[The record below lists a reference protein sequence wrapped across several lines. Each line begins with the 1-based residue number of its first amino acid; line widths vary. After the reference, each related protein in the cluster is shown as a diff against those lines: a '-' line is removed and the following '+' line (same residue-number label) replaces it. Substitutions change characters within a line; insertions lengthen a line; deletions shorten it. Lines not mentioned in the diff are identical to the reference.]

1 MKIGQSTISSI
12 LNSATIDLEESNPD
26 SPRLDAEILLSHLL
40 ECPRLD
46 LFLKGNQPFN
56 SDQMVAY
63 FELLQQRSSGC
74 PVAYLTGE
82 KEFWSLNLK
91 VSKATLIPRPDTE
104 TLVETAVEEILKWE
118 KTNKGKTCCIAEL
131 GTGTAAIPLA
141 LCSELTNL
149 HITSVDYSEEI
160 LEIAKR
166 NIHSYKKLLTP
177 RNNILE
183 LKQSDLFSAID
194 FPSKLDFVVSNPPY
208 IPSKK
213 IADLQTE
220 VSQFEPRKALDGG
233 KDGLFFYRY
242 LLDVANGMLR
252 RNGKMILEIGFDQR
266 SALKKIQGKFPAW
279 KSSSF
284 ITDLQRNFRV
294 WVLGKEAN

>member
-1 MKIGQSTISSI
+1 MNIEQSTISSI
-12 LNSATIDLEESNPD
+12 INSASEELIGIKPN
-26 SPRLDAEILLSHLL
+26 SPRLDAELLLSHVL
-40 ECPRLD
+40 ECHRLD
-46 LFLKGNQPFN
+46 LILKGEQQLNA
-56 SDQMVAY
+56 DQLVE
-63 FELLQQRSSGC
+63 FIELLRQRSLGC

-91 VSKATLIPRPDTE
+91 VSKDTLIPRPDTE

-183 LKQSDLFSAID
+183 LKQSDLFSEID

-266 SALKKIQGKFPAW
+266 SALKKIKGKFPAW
-279 KSSSF
+279 ESSSF
-284 ITDLQRNFRV
+284 ILDLQRNFRV
-294 WVLGKEAN
+294 WVLGK

>member
-1 MKIGQSTISSI
+1 MNIEQSTISGI
-12 LNSATIDLEESNPD
+12 INSATKELIGIKLN
-26 SPRLDAEILLSHLL
+26 SPRLDAELLLSHVL
-40 ECPRLD
+40 ECHRLD
-46 LFLKGNQPFN
+46 LILKGEQQL
-56 SDQMVAY
+56 SGDQLAD
-63 FELLQQRSSGC
+63 FIELLRQRSLGC

-91 VSKATLIPRPDTE
+91 VSKDTLIPRPDTE
-104 TLVETAVEEILKWE
+104 TLVETAVEEILKWG

-149 HITSVDYSEEI
+149 HITSVDCSEEI

-166 NIHSYKKLLTP
+166 NIHSYKNLLTP

-208 IPSKK
+208 IPTKK

-242 LLDVANGMLR
+242 LLDVAHGMLKR
-252 RNGKMILEIGFDQR
+252 DGKMILEIGFDQQP
-266 SALKKIQGKFPAW
+266 ALTKLQNRFPAW
-279 KSSSF
+279 KSSNF
-284 ITDLQRNFRV
+284 LPDLQEIVRV
-294 WVLGKEAN
+294 WILGKETN

>member
-1 MKIGQSTISSI
+1 MNIEQSTISSI
-12 LNSATIDLEESNPD
+12 INSATEELIGIKPN
-26 SPRLDAEILLSHLL
+26 SPRLDAELLLSHVL
-40 ECPRLD
+40 ECHRLD
-46 LFLKGNQPFN
+46 LILKGEQQLNA
-56 SDQMVAY
+56 DQLVE
-63 FELLQQRSSGC
+63 FIELLRQRSLGC

-91 VSKATLIPRPDTE
+91 VSKDTLIPRPDTE

-183 LKQSDLFSAID
+183 LKQSDLFSEID

-220 VSQFEPRKALDGG
+220 VSQFEPKKALDGG

-242 LLDVANGMLR
+242 LLDVANDMLR
-252 RNGKMILEIGFDQR
+252 KNGKMILEIGFDQR
-266 SALKKIQGKFPAW
+266 SALKKIQVKLKF
-279 KSSSF
+279 
-284 ITDLQRNFRV
+284 V
-294 WVLGKEAN
+294 E

>member
-1 MKIGQSTISSI
+1 MNIEQSTISSI
-12 LNSATIDLEESNPD
+12 INSATEGLLGIKPN
-26 SPRLDAEILLSHLL
+26 SPRLDAELLLSHVL
-40 ECPRLD
+40 ECDRLD
-46 LFLKGNQPFN
+46 LILKGEQQLNT
-56 SDQMVAY
+56 DQLVK
-63 FELLQQRSSGC
+63 FIELLRQRSLGC

-91 VSKATLIPRPDTE
+91 VSKDTLIPRPDTE

-183 LKQSDLFSAID
+183 LKQSDLFSEID

-252 RNGKMILEIGFDQR
+252 KNGKMILEIGFDQR
-266 SALKKIQGKFPAW
+266 SALKKIQGNFPAW

-284 ITDLQRNFRV
+284 IPDLQRNFRV

>member
-1 MKIGQSTISSI
+1 MNIEQSTISNI
-12 LNSATIDLEESNPD
+12 INSATEELIGIKPN
-26 SPRLDAEILLSHLL
+26 SPRLDAELLLSHVM
-40 ECPRLD
+40 ECHRLD
-46 LFLKGNQPFN
+46 LILKREQQVNV
-56 SDQMVAY
+56 DQLVD
-63 FELLQQRSSGC
+63 FIELLRQRSLGC

-91 VSKATLIPRPDTE
+91 VSKDTLIPRPDTE

-149 HITSVDYSEEI
+149 HITSVDCSEEI

-166 NIHSYKKLLTP
+166 NIHCYKKLLTP

-183 LKQSDLFSAID
+183 LKKSDLFSAVD

-242 LLDVANGMLR
+242 LLDVAHGMLK
-252 RNGKMILEIGFDQR
+252 RNGKMILEIGFDQQ
-266 SALKKIQGKFPAW
+266 SALKKLQGKFPAW
-279 KSSSF
+279 ESSSF
-284 ITDLQRNFRV
+284 ITDLQKNFRV
-294 WVLGKEAN
+294 WVLGK

>member
-1 MKIGQSTISSI
+1 MNIEQRTISSI
-12 LNSATIDLEESNPD
+12 IKSATEELIGIKPN
-26 SPRLDAEILLSHLL
+26 SPRLDAELLLSHVL
-40 ECPRLD
+40 ECHRLD
-46 LFLKGNQPFN
+46 LILKGEQQLNADHLVEFI
-56 SDQMVAY
+56 D
-63 FELLQQRSSGC
+63 LLRQRSLGC

-91 VSKATLIPRPDTE
+91 VSKDTLIPRPDTE
-104 TLVETAVEEILKWE
+104 TLVETAVVEILKWK

-149 HITSVDYSEEI
+149 HITSVDYSKEI

-233 KDGLFFYRY
+233 KDGLCFYRY
-242 LLDVANGMLR
+242 LLDVANGMLS

-284 ITDLQRNFRV
+284 IPDLQSNFRV
-294 WVLGKEAN
+294 WVLGKKAN